1 MKSIICV
8 LLLFSVSFSQ
18 SAKNNFHLSGNF
30 KSDSKLIQKEFEAQQ
45 YVKHSFQNEKRK
57 SPFLG
62 AIMSLLIPGS
72 GEIYAEEYWK
82 AAIFIAVEA
91 AAITTAVIYDKK
103 GDDKTAEFENFA
115 NQHWSAK
122 RYAEW
127 TLRNLPTL
135 NPSLNPADFNV
146 INPDGTVNW
155 SELNR
160 LERAIGYGYSHTLA
174 PFGDQQYYE
183 MIGKYPQF
191 SHGWSDSN
199 PDDTDYHILSPFFR
213 YYSNMRGKANDLYK
227 VASTA
232 VIFIYVNHFLSALD
246 AAWSVAGYNKNLA
259 MKVRMEQI
267 NLAGQIEYVPTLNFS
282 LSF

>member
-8 LLLFSVSFSQ
+8 LLFFNVSFSQ
-18 SAKNNFHLSGNF
+18 TAEKDFLLSGNL
-30 KSDSKLIQKEFEAQQ
+30 KGDSKRIQKDYEAQQ
-45 YVKHSFQNEKRK
+45 YVKHSFQYEKRK
-57 SPFLG
+57 SSFLG
-62 AIMSLLIPGS
+62 GIMSLLIPGS
-72 GEIYAEEYWK
+72 GEIYAEEYLK

-127 TLRNLPTL
+127 TLRNLSTL
-135 NPSLNPADFNV
+135 NSSLNPTDYNV

-160 LERAIGYGYSHTLA
+160 LERAIGYGYTHTLA

-199 PDDTDYHILSPFFR
+199 PNDTDYLILSPFFKA
-213 YYSNMRGKANDLYK
+213 YSIMRGEANDLYK

-246 AAWSVAGYNKNLA
+246 AAWSVASYNKNLA
-259 MKVRMEQI
+259 VKVRMEQM

-282 LSF
+282 LGF